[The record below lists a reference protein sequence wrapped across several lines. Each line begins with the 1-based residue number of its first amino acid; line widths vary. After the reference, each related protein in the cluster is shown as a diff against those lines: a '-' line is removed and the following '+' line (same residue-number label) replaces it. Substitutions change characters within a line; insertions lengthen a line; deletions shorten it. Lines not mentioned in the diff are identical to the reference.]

1 MSNSSRQERLKA
13 LSYASKQRR
22 DYALNKDN
30 GLSGNGMIPHDLWR
44 RIIPIAKEYD
54 KRAANMAQLYSYL
67 IAYVN
72 GNSDNDRYM
81 CAFPSVQTI
90 NEDTGLGVNL
100 IPLLSDMLVAVGL
113 LVTTYDYVDV
123 RKKKLYYP
131 QYYTRLTDEQI
142 RYELSVLFGYIEG

>member
-1 MSNSSRQERLKA
+1 MSNSNRQERLKS
-13 LSYASKQRR
+13 LSYASKQRM
-22 DYALNKDN
+22 DYALSKDN

-72 GNSDNDRYM
+72 GNPDNDRYM
-81 CAFPSVQTI
+81 CAFPSVKTI
-90 NEDTGLGVNL
+90 NEDTGLGVNS

-131 QYYTRLTDEQI
+131 QYYTELTDGQI
-142 RYELSVLFGYIEG
+142 RQRLANLLDVD